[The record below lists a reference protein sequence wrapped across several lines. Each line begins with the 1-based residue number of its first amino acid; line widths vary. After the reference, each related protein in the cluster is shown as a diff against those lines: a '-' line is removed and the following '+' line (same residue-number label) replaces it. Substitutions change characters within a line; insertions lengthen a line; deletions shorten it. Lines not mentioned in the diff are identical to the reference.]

1 MSDTETTTAP
11 TGGTDRVVPRLKQR
25 YLDEVRPQLLEQLGV
40 NAMRIPKLEKIVVNV
55 GLGEA
60 VNDSRA
66 LEGAIRDLQ
75 TITGQKP
82 RVNRARKSIAG
93 FKLREGMPIGA
104 KVTLRGDRAWEFFDR
119 LLSVAFPRIRDFRGL
134 KATSFDGNG
143 NYTFGL
149 TEQLVFPEID
159 YDQIDAVR
167 GMDITIVTTAD
178 DDEHARAFLDAYG
191 FPFVRDTQG

>member
-11 TGGTDRVVPRLKQR
+11 AAPARVTPRLKQR
-25 YLDEVRPQLLEQLGV
+25 YIDEIRPALLADLGV
-40 NAMRIPKLEKIVVNV
+40 NAMRVPNLEKIVVNI

-60 VNDSRA
+60 VNDSKA
-66 LEGAIRDLQ
+66 LEGAIRDLT

-82 RVNRARKSIAG
+82 RVNRARKSIAN
-93 FKLREGMPIGA
+93 FKLREGMPIGV

-119 LLSVAFPRIRDFRGL
+119 LLSVAFPRIRDFRGMR
-134 KATSFDGNG
+134 ATSFDGNG

-149 TEQLVFPEID
+149 TEQLMFPEID
-159 YDQIDAVR
+159 YDQVDAVR

-178 DDEHARAFLDAYG
+178 NDEHGRAFLDAYG
-191 FPFVRDTQG
+191 FPFVRDTQA